1 MPRFRQFF
9 EEGRILENSAI
20 KNLLKEHDRNICFE
34 REFSRD
40 DFLRLKIYMYILH
53 VHTLPPQ
60 MNSLCKVLEGVAIIG
75 DKVAG

>member
-1 MPRFRQFF
+1 MIEIFVS
-9 EEGRILENSAI
+9 NV
-20 KNLLKEHDRNICFE
+20 
-34 REFSRD
+34 EFSRD